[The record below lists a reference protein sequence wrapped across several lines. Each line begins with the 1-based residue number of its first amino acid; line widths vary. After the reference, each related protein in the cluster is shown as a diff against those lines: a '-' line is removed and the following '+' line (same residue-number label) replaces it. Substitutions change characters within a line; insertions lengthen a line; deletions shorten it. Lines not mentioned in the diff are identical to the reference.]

1 MQRLANLGLLSQYTK
16 ELEGHLV
23 QNLKKTYLYKVKH
36 LKVLNAYLLNYKW
49 HFLGGLLFV
58 SLSTIF
64 GTYQGVIV
72 RNGTNKIIDI
82 INDHTEADP
91 GVFIQY
97 GVIIIA
103 LALVSGLFM
112 FLMRQTII
120 VMSRHIEYD
129 QKNEIYNHYQQLDT
143 GFYKRNTTGDLMNR
157 ISEDVS
163 RVRMYT
169 GPAIMYIANT
179 IVTTVTILIFML
191 KVNVTLTLLVF
202 LPLPVLSY
210 IIYKVSDL
218 ISKQSTKV
226 QQELSTLTTQAQ
238 ETFSAIRIIKAYA
251 RENFFK
257 GQMEQKNE
265 TYKSTALKLA
275 AIESLFAPV
284 MALMIG
290 LSVLITVWYGGKLTI
305 ENKIEPGNITEF
317 ILYVFR
323 LTWPFASLGWVTSLV
338 QRASASQERINE
350 FLQQEPTI
358 KNDNPEIYK
367 INGDLEFK
375 NVSFTYP
382 ENNITALKNI
392 SFKLKQGQSLGIT
405 GQVGSG
411 KSSIVSLI
419 TRQYDSTGGEI
430 LIDNKNIKQHN
441 LHLLRKNCGVVPQE
455 VFLFS
460 DTVANNISF
469 GSPEKIVDRKYIEE
483 AARQAGVYENILG
496 FADKFETVVGERG
509 VTLSGGQKQR
519 ISIAR
524 AIINK
529 PQLLI
534 FDDCLS
540 AVDSET
546 EELIL
551 GNLKKEMKGKTSV
564 IVSHRISSIKNADL
578 ILYLKNGEISEMGT
592 HEELLVLGKDYSHLN
607 QLQKH

>member
-1 MQRLANLGLLSQYTK
+1 MDQVIHFTFTFLYLTFPLFHY
-16 ELEGHLV
+16 
-23 QNLKKTYLYKVKH
+23 KTYLCRVNH
-36 LKVLNAYLLNYKW
+36 LKVLNHYFFKYKW

-72 RNGTNKIIDI
+72 RQGTNRIYALINKNEVSDASVFVKYGITII
-82 INDHTEADP
+82 
-91 GVFIQY
+91 G
-97 GVIIIA
+97 

-129 QKNEIYNHYQQLDT
+129 QKNEIYTHYQNLDAS
-143 GFYKRNTTGDLMNR
+143 FYKQHTTGDLMNR
-157 ISEDVS
+157 ISEDVGK
-163 RVRMYT
+163 VRMYT

-179 IVTTVTILIFML
+179 IVTTITILIFMFR
-191 KVNVTLTLLVF
+191 VNFTLTLLVF
-202 LPLPVLSY
+202 LPLPILSY

-226 QQELSTLTTQAQ
+226 QQELGGLTTQAQ
-238 ETFSAIRIIKAYA
+238 ETFSAIRLIKAYA
-251 RENFFK
+251 REHFFA
-257 GQMEQKNE
+257 GQMQDKTES
-265 TYKSTALKLA
+265 YKKTTLKLA
-275 AIESLFAPV
+275 SIESLFAPV
-284 MALMIG
+284 MSLMVG
-290 LSVLITVWYGGKLTI
+290 LSVLITVWYGGKLAI

-317 ILYVFR
+317 IVYVFR

-350 FLQQEPTI
+350 FLYAQPKV
-358 KNDNPEIYK
+358 KNTNHETYDIAGG
-367 INGDLEFK
+367 IEFK
-375 NVSFTYP
+375 QVNFTYP
-382 ENNITALKNI
+382 ENNVTALKNI
-392 SFKLKQGQSLGIT
+392 SFRLEPGQSLGIT

-411 KSSIVSLI
+411 KSSIISLL
-419 TRQYDSTGGEI
+419 TRQYDVNAGEI

-441 LHLLRKNCGVVPQE
+441 LHVLRKNCGIVPQE

-460 DTVANNISF
+460 DTVANNIAFGNSKRAVSF
-469 GSPEKIVDRKYIEE
+469 EEIEH
-483 AARQAGVYENILG
+483 ATKQAGVYENILN
-496 FADKFETVVGERG
+496 FSEKFETVVGERG

-524 AIINK
+524 AIIGK
-529 PQLLI
+529 PKLLV

-551 GNLKKEMKGKTSV
+551 SNLKEEMKGKTSL
-564 IVSHRISSIKNADL
+564 IISHRISSIKKADL
-578 ILYLKNGEISEMGT
+578 ILYLKDGEIAEMGT
-592 HEELLVLGKDYSHLN
+592 HDELIALKKHYFELN
-607 QLQKH
+607 SLQNS